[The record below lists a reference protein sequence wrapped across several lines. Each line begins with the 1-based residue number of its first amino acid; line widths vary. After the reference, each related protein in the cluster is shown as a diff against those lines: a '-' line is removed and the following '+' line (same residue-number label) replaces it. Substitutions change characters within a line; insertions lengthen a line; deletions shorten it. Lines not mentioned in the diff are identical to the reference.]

1 MSLIRLRALMECEL
15 AALSMSRRCR
25 AIAAR
30 LLLLLL
36 LLLLRIA
43 RCKPNLLVDNFVD
56 NFCQIILP
64 QVAFRPDKHVVRQGA
79 KRVDIDLLI
88 KRLEHFGANVL
99 ETLQLDRVR
108 AESFNFDAI
117 GRPAPDAVS

>member
-30 LLLLLL
+30 LLLLPWLLIVHLTLLLLL

-56 NFCQIILP
+56 NFRQIILP
-64 QVAFRPDKHVVRQGA
+64 QVAFYFKFEFFS
-79 KRVDIDLLI
+79 K
-88 KRLEHFGANVL
+88 
-99 ETLQLDRVR
+99 
-108 AESFNFDAI
+108 
-117 GRPAPDAVS
+117 